1 MMNPFEK
8 IPPNE
13 IQFFKEKVQ
22 HWIQVD
28 RQIEELQSKL
38 RELKKVRDK
47 ELEPQITLFMNSN
60 KVPSLN
66 IDTGK
71 LAVQERKTKKGLNK
85 QNIRENLSKYLTQE
99 DKLNEAVDTILK
111 EREIVV
117 SYKLKKLKK

>member
-1 MMNPFEK
+1 MNPFEQ

-13 IQFFKEKVQ
+13 IQFSKEKVQ
-22 HWIQVD
+22 HWIKVD
-28 RQIEELQSKL
+28 RQIEELQIKL

>member
-1 MMNPFEK
+1 MMNPFEQ

-66 IDTGK
+66 
-71 LAVQERKTKKGLNK
+71 K
-85 QNIRENLSKYLTQE
+85 QNISDNLSKYLTQE

>member
-1 MMNPFEK
+1 MNPFEQ

-22 HWIQVD
+22 HWIKVD
-28 RQIEELQSKL
+28 RQIEELQIKL